1 MDFILNSKYILGDIC
16 LILSSLF
23 ISVYAF
29 ISYSSDKFIFRIRKF
44 VVWSYLIP
52 IFIMIYFFDSNLPTK
67 MFLNGAYVVDLYSY
81 AGKIFILLLSLTSIL
96 FNNNNEDNK
105 DLSRFLYYPLAMIA
119 TVGCFIVISSYSLIY
134 LLLGFSMISICT
146 SFMVLLFA
154 IGYNSYYRVYGI
166 FIFMQLLSFV
176 LLLFGIAYIY
186 SITGNL
192 FYNDLA
198 DWVSLNTSSYPA
210 LLVGIVTIVL
220 SIMSICGAFPF
231 TSLMIRLGSIPQCVV
246 MFVRIVVVF
255 AVIMALSRLLVVAFP
270 SMSHMWKEFVLLIGV
285 CSIVIGTLGTLL
297 ETEIGKIIS
306 YCSISHIGFLFL
318 SLGIPT
324 NNSIPAMLIYLIGYV
339 VSYVSFVGYGHNLY
353 INNKELRD
361 ISQLK
366 NMGSTNGMHSIVY
379 GLSALAYSG
388 IPPFI
393 IFIGKMSIMGAILRW
408 EVSYLLIILIII
420 GIFQCIWSLRLL
432 REMYT
437 PSKNNENDVIISYLF
452 SNKPEYGVRMVSRFA
467 FLISVFFLFFSLGL
481 VDLIIKMSN
490 SIG

>member
-1 MDFILNSKYILGDIC
+1 MDFLLNHKYIYGDIS

-29 ISYSSDKFIFRIRKF
+29 IGYSSNALAFRMRQF
-44 VVWSYLIP
+44 VIWCYLIP

-81 AGKIFILLLSLTSIL
+81 VGKIFILLLSLTSIL

-105 DLSRFLYYPLAMIA
+105 ELSRFLYYPLAMIA
-119 TVGCFIVISSYSLIY
+119 TIGCFIVISSYSLIY
-134 LLLGFSMISICT
+134 LLLGFCIISICT
-146 SFMVLLFA
+146 SFMILLFD
-154 IGYNSYYRVYGI
+154 IGYNNYYRGSGI

-176 LLLFGIAYIY
+176 LLLFGIGYIY

-192 FYNDLA
+192 FYNELA
-198 DWVSLNTSSYPA
+198 DWVLLNTSSYPA
-210 LLVGIVTIVL
+210 LLMGIVIIVL
-220 SIMSICGAFPF
+220 SIVSVCGAFPF
-231 TSLMIRLGSIPQCVV
+231 TFLIIRLNSIPECVV
-246 MFVRIVVVF
+246 MFVRIVVIV
-255 AVIMALSRLLVVAFP
+255 AVMMALSRLLNVAFP
-270 SMSHMWKEFVLLIGV
+270 SMSYMWKEFVLLIGI
-285 CSIVIGTLGTLL
+285 CSIVIGILGTLL
-297 ETEIGKIIS
+297 ETEIEKITS
-306 YCSISHIGFLFL
+306 YCSISHVGFLFL

-324 NNSIPAMLIYLIGYV
+324 DDSISAMLIYLIGYI

-353 INNKELRD
+353 INNKYLQD

-366 NMGSTNGMHSIVY
+366 SMGSMNGMYSIVY
-379 GLSALAYSG
+379 GLSALSYSG

-408 EVSYLLIILIII
+408 EFSYLLIVLIIT

-437 PSKNNENDVIISYLF
+437 SYEDNESKIKISYLF
-452 SNKPEYGVRMVSRFA
+452 SNKPEYGVKIVRRFA
-467 FLISVFFLFFSLGL
+467 FLISVFFLFVSLGL
-481 VDLIIKMSN
+481 VHLITKMSD